1 MGKLR
6 ALLLVLLGWCA
17 IVAVVA
23 ADTDVPITLARI
35 GDLDVPADEVVSGR
49 HDGQA
54 IAVRAPVIQPT
65 ARVGGWWRVD
75 VARDVPA
82 APLHALVIDAPN
94 RTRTSVWLPGQRMPQ
109 VRATTGADADPSFS
123 PRLAVFELPNG
134 LRAGQHVYVHLLATS
149 RYADTVRI
157 MDARALRL
165 HDRRDLL
172 LNTLIAGTLLA
183 LTLVG
188 IGMGLML
195 RESDFLLLGFG
206 LAFALGFLLDST
218 AELYRIPGLAPLS
231 GVRLLQRFLATGAAI
246 YMALFVLRYLRMAQR
261 TPLLARL
268 QRGVIV
274 VYLVVAAGSCLP
286 VIGLAPQ
293 WSLIG
298 NLTMVASSGIEFT
311 SAMKGA
317 IAGDRASRMFLWS
330 WAPLFVCLAF
340 RVHELSMGL
349 PANEMLQFAFPAS
362 FVLAGVL
369 MMIGLCDRMLG
380 YKRER
385 DASDLLARRDP
396 LTEVYNRRAL
406 DERLHAAALET
417 GQNAAPLALL
427 FIDLDHFKRINDE
440 HGHDVGDECL
450 REVARRIRATLRFGD
465 VLGRYGGEE
474 FVVGLPHTPIDAASA
489 LAERVRHAVGSC
501 PIVCKDNE
509 VPITISIGVSS
520 SHGGLAGFDA
530 AIKRAD
536 QALYASKRDG
546 RDRVS
551 AL

>member
-1 MGKLR
+1 MGNLR
-6 ALLLVLLGWCA
+6 AFLLFLLGWWA
-17 IVAVVA
+17 IIAVA
-23 ADTDVPITLARI
+23 AASSDVPITLSRI
-35 GDLDVPADEVVSGR
+35 GDLDVPAAEVVAGR
-49 HDGQA
+49 HDANA
-54 IAVRAPVIQPT
+54 IALHAPIIQPT

-75 VARDVPA
+75 VARDLPAVP
-82 APLHALVIDAPN
+82 LQALVIDAPN
-94 RTRTSVWLPGQRMPQ
+94 HTETSVWLPGRLAPQ
-109 VRATTGADADPSFS
+109 VRATTGADADPSFG
-123 PRLAVFELPNG
+123 PRLAVFELPDG
-134 LRAGQHVYVHLLATS
+134 LRAGQHVYVHLQATA
-149 RYADTVRI
+149 RYPDAVRI
-157 MDARALRL
+157 MDARALRMR
-165 HDRRDLL
+165 DRRDMQ

-218 AELYRIPGLAPLS
+218 AELYRLPGLAPLA
-231 GVRLLQRFLATGAAI
+231 GFRLVQRFLATGAAI
-246 YMALFVLRYLRMAQR
+246 YMALFVLRYLRMAER
-261 TPLLARL
+261 TPLLARM
-268 QRGVIV
+268 QWGMIW
-274 VYLVVAAGSCLP
+274 VYVLVAAGSCLP
-286 VIGLAPQ
+286 AIGTLPL

-298 NLTMVASSGIEFT
+298 NLTMVVSSGIEVT
-311 SAMKGA
+311 SATKGA
-317 IAGDRASRMFLWS
+317 IKGDRASRMFLWS

-340 RVHELSMGL
+340 RVRELSMGL

-369 MMIGLCDRMLG
+369 MMIGLCDRMLT

-417 GQNAAPLALL
+417 GQNDAPLALL
-427 FIDLDHFKRINDE
+427 FIDLDYFKRINDE

-450 REVARRIRATLRFGD
+450 REVARRLRVILRFGD

-474 FVVGLPHTPIDAASA
+474 FVVGLPHTPLDAARA
-489 LAERVRHAVGSC
+489 LAERARHAVGSR
-501 PIVCKDNE
+501 PIACKDIE
-509 VPITISIGVSS
+509 VSVTISIGVSM
-520 SHGGLAGFDA
+520 SHDGLAGFDA
-530 AIKRAD
+530 AIRRAD
-536 QALYASKRDG
+536 RALYVSKRDG